1 MQGETKIK
9 SSWGYGLSPGWCQ
22 GIYIISWSKQYY
34 PTADWINVN
43 NFFLWTVELIK
54 FNENVFSFVYWI
66 RRKTVW

>member
-22 GIYIISWSKQYY
+22 GIHIISWSKQYY

-43 NFFLWTVELIK
+43 NFFLMNSRI
-54 FNENVFSFVYWI
+54 NQI
-66 RRKTVW
+66 